1 MKKIILIA
9 AALTIAVSAAA
20 QPGGSRPEFPGPPGE
35 KIQPDRLSVEQ
46 EAQLKVDQMV
56 AELPLTQKQIDKLLK
71 FYKKDIQYRRDNFEF
86 AARGPRP
93 DFGGE
98 RPSGPPPGGRPPQGG
113 GPGGF
118 PGGGPGGFPGGG
130 PGSGGPGGG
139 HGMGPQGGRPPMMG
153 GFVDIEEIEKY
164 NQKQEKKLRKIL
176 GDDLYN
182 QWRSNHPLEAPKLP
196 EIELQ

>member
-1 MKKIILIA
+1 MKQIFLI

-20 QPGGSRPEFPGPPGE
+20 QPGGSRPEFSGSPGE

-71 FYKKDIQYRRDNFEF
+71 FYKKEIQYRRDNFEF

-113 GPGGF
+113 
-118 PGGGPGGFPGGG
+118 FPGGG
-130 PGSGGPGGG
+130 PGSGGPGG

-153 GFVDIEEIEKY
+153 GSVDIEEIEKY
-164 NQKQEKKLRKIL
+164 NQKQEKKLKKIL
-176 GDDLYN
+176 GDDLYT
-182 QWRSNHPLEAPKLP
+182 QWRASHPMERPKLP
-196 EIELQ
+196 EAEFK